1 MARSNSIIIGVSTDM
16 RDAIRGFRDLGRA
29 TRRNLT
35 TTQRWARGLR
45 AASFVAASALVGMA
59 VAAKKA
65 IADASDLAE
74 STTKNEKTFKKFY
87 KNTARW
93 AEEAAERHGLS
104 TRMALDYATSYG
116 DLFMQVGMG
125 ESKALRTA
133 EAFTKLTAGLGSFYN
148 LPHEQVHTNLL
159 SALSGEAEAVRKY
172 GIDVS
177 DLALRQ
183 EALALGIY
191 EGAGSLTM
199 QQKRLA
205 ATSIIMRQAKT
216 EGTSLNEKF
225 TDFMD
230 TADGAAN
237 KTKILNASIDN
248 LSAKLGLYLLPVY
261 EKVLKRLVAFSEYL
275 SGNTEKVA
283 AAITGFAAFAA
294 ATYLVGSSMT
304 IATAAAGAFRAAFAA
319 LNFVIKA
326 NPFVRVISIVAGLV
340 AMFGIAS
347 AVTKDWTGN
356 VQKLKTWFDKE
367 LAPAIKEIKPIIQE
381 MADVFVYLWKEYIG
395 PIISKVAIP
404 MIMNIFLAIKAI
416 ISLLK
421 GDFEGAWSAVGKI
434 IKNFFTAW
442 FNAFKT
448 LAKAITT
455 AGELAIRA
463 IKTLADGMLAKFKE
477 VLGGIGD
484 WLVSKFRDAIPRI
497 LAALRGSL
505 VGGIK
510 GILNAAVPGNPFM
523 VPDIP
528 TLEGDARNRSQPV
541 TLNITGQNS
550 VDRMM
555 TEEAVAQALYRILR
569 RSDARHGELWAA

>member
-29 TRRNLT
+29 TRNNLT

-45 AASFVAASALVGMA
+45 AASYVATSALIGMA
-59 VAAKKA
+59 IAAKKS
-65 IADASDLAE
+65 IDDASDLAE
-74 STTKNEKTFKKFY
+74 AITKNEKTYKTFY
-87 KNTARW
+87 QNTQRW

-104 TRMALDYATSYG
+104 TRVALDYATAYG

-125 ESKALRTA
+125 EGRALRTA

-159 SALSGEAEAVRKY
+159 SALAGEAEAVRKY

-191 EGAGSLTM
+191 SGAGALDM
-199 QQKRLA
+199 KQKRLA
-205 ATSIIMRQAKT
+205 ATSIIMKGATK

-225 TDFMD
+225 TDFTD

-237 KTKILNASIDN
+237 KTKSLTASIEN
-248 LSAKLGLYLLPVY
+248 LSASLGQELLPVY
-261 EKVLKRLVAFSEYL
+261 EWLLDKLVLSIQWIKENSALAKALAASFTVLAAGVLAANGAMMVYNARVAI
-275 SGNTEKVA
+275 A
-283 AAITGFAAFAA
+283 AA
-294 ATYLVGSSMT
+294 ATK
-304 IATAAAGAFRAAFAA
+304 IFNIA
-319 LNFVIKA
+319 LNA
-326 NPFVRVISIVAGLV
+326 NPIVRVISVVLALTAVIGGLTAG
-340 AMFGIAS
+340 FTNAS
-347 AVTKDWTGN
+347 KIS
-356 VQKLKTWFDKE
+356 KE
-367 LAPAIKEIKPIIQE
+367 LGAWYDEKLKPIIQD
-381 MADVFVYLWKEYIG
+381 MIPVIKDLGDTFTKLAT
-395 PIISKVAIP
+395 AILLP
-404 MIMNIFLAIKAI
+404 LLNNVVVPAFEGLLAILKLIAAFT
-416 ISLLK
+416 K
-421 GDFEGAWSAVGKI
+421 GDFSGMWSAWKI
-434 IKNFFTAW
+434 FVKKQIDLVIGV
-442 FNAFKT
+442 FNSLWSA
-448 LAKAITT
+448 AKAILPKLVSVFDSI
-455 AGELAIRA
+455 GSAIYEA
-463 IKTLADGMLAKFKE
+463 IKSKLSGFA
-477 VLGGIGD
+477 D
-484 WLVSKFRDAIPRI
+484 WLLGMVKAAIPRVLGAI
-497 LAALRGSL
+497 RGSL
-505 VGGIK
+505 TSGIK

-541 TLNITGQNS
+541 TLNVTGQAS